1 VGGSLRC
8 AKSRQSEKGNL
19 HGLVARARM
28 RWGADTQV
36 VDVWWYGGV
45 EGDSPMRAGK
55 GRETEGFSSTRL
67 LSGCAGSRSTLI
79 RTDEDEGI
87 DGIGDDIDGGIV
99 DGRMEGKERDTPPDN
114 ECARVK

>member
-1 VGGSLRC
+1 
-8 AKSRQSEKGNL
+8 
-19 HGLVARARM
+19 M

-67 LSGCAGSRSTLI
+67 LSGCAGSRATLI

-87 DGIGDDIDGGIV
+87 DGIDDDIDGGIV
-99 DGRMEGKERDTPPDN
+99 DGRMKGRERETLHPIMS
-114 ECARVK
+114 ARVK